1 MSTLKVLFAV
11 FLSLLF
17 ISCQEDED
25 EAWPQLLLN
34 SDIEEGTNWPA
45 EWVINEVEGEAL
57 EFIWTEEEALSGSK
71 SLQIY
76 KDNDENAEEEVWGF
90 WAQVYEGDIP
100 HGKDVE
106 LSAMIKG
113 NEIEGQGVAI
123 VMRADREG
131 LSPED
136 GQFVTTQGNTDI
148 KGTFDWT
155 NYSIVLND
163 LEPDVH
169 TIFIFLLY
177 TGGTTGE
184 VYFDD
189 VTLSVVE

>member
-1 MSTLKVLFAV
+1 MHTLKVLSAV

-17 ISCQEDED
+17 ISCQEDD
-25 EAWPQLLLN
+25 DDAWPQLLLN
-34 SDIEEGTNWPA
+34 SDIEEGTNRPT
-45 EWVINEVEGEAL
+45 EWVTNEVDGEGL

-76 KDNDENAEEEVWGF
+76 KDSEEEEVWGF
-90 WAQVYEGDIP
+90 WAQMYEGEIP
-100 HGKDVE
+100 HGKDIE

-113 NEIEGQGVAI
+113 NGIEGQGVAI
-123 VMRADREG
+123 VMRADRED
-131 LSPED
+131 SPSTPV
-136 GQFVTTQGNTDI
+136 QFVTTQGNTEI
-148 KGTFDWT
+148 NGTFDWT
-155 NYSIVLND
+155 NYKLLLND

-169 TIFIFLLY
+169 TIFVFLLY
-177 TGGTTGE
+177 TAGTTGE